1 MGEARA
7 DYIDMVLEQGEPRSG
22 RRKPTRPTT
31 STSSMSTGVWRSY
44 SPPDVDVTE
53 QEGLFNSYRT
63 AREIRRDR
71 WMYRQHQ
78 AELEAVFKEFDEAA
92 DEVYDKSE
100 DLARLVGW
108 RVLAG
113 DLLDYVR
120 FRAVCSDWRS
130 ATVSPHGHGITDP
143 RFHPRRWML
152 LPEGHGLHPA
162 GKKRFF
168 NLSTGLFV
176 RHRVPLLVDHLVL
189 CPVDGLLLLQGEH
202 GEGNTLL
209 LLHPFT
215 GDVAVLPS
223 VTSLKKSL
231 RAHLNPHG
239 KYAWLVDV
247 MASLSVSADGIP
259 MIMIAILDFSCV
271 VCATTKDDHWS
282 VLASWSFIPQGRP
295 MSSRGSIY
303 ILQCSTG
310 DSELQILGIDPAQY
324 GSGLRP
330 QPPRLI
336 ATCPPGTIYPPRH
349 LVECDSE
356 ILLVGYTN
364 YTISSRMLVYR
375 VADLIQ
381 GSVVP
386 LTSIQGNA
394 LLVRFGWSLSVSFKA
409 MPTVV
414 GDTIVGMYHDGMN
427 T

>member
-1 MGEARA
+1 MSSPANCE
-7 DYIDMVLEQGEPRSG
+7 
-22 RRKPTRPTT
+22 RPPANV
-31 STSSMSTGVWRSY
+31 SSAAGGLQDL
-44 SPPDVDVTE
+44 SPWASLPV
-53 QEGLFNSYRT
+53 
-63 AREIRRDR
+63 
-71 WMYRQHQ
+71 
-78 AELEAVFKEFDEAA
+78 
-92 DEVYDKSE
+92 

-130 ATVSPHGHGITDP
+130 ATVSPRGHGITDP
-143 RFHPRRWML
+143 RFHPRRWMM
-152 LPEGHGLHPA
+152 LPEGHGLHPAAA

-168 NLSTGLFV
+168 NLSTGVFV
-176 RHRVPLLVDHLVL
+176 RHQLPLLVDHLVL
-189 CPVDGLLLLQGEH
+189 CPVEGLLLLQQGRH
-202 GEGNTLL
+202 GHGNTLL

-215 GDVAVLPS
+215 GDVAELPS
-223 VTSLKKSL
+223 VASLKRCL

-239 KYAWLVDV
+239 TYAWHVDK
-247 MASLSVSADGIP
+247 MASLSVSAHGIP
-259 MIMIAILDFSCV
+259 NIMIAILDFSCV
-271 VCATTKDDHWS
+271 VCATTNKNEQWS
-282 VLASWSFIPQGRP
+282 VLASWNFLLQGRP

-310 DSELQILGIDPAQY
+310 DSELQILRIDPTQY

-330 QPPRLI
+330 QPPKLI
-336 ATCPPGTIYPPRH
+336 ATCPAGTIYPPLH

-364 YTISSRMLVYR
+364 YTISSRMLVYK

-414 GDTIVGMYHDGMN
+414 GDTVVGMYHDGKHITYYNLHSGTWSATPARLVMHDGGMKCTCSLIDHMYN
-427 T
+427 VCHCDTTWYEHMRYNLLFIGPVYRD